1 MEAYG
6 FVYLWFDRKHKRFYI
21 GCRWGNENDGY
32 ICSSDWM
39 RQGYKHR
46 PYDFK
51 RRILSRIY
59 TNRVDL
65 LEEEYK
71 WLSKIKK
78 EELGKRYY
86 NLHNHHFNHWSSDEN
101 NSLSVRQKVS
111 QTKRKYWDSP
121 ESDNMK
127 KQVSEFHKKR
137 GTKPPSQKGKVPWN
151 KGLTKDTDPRVAAN
165 SLALCKPKRKRT
177 KPISEE
183 TRRLVSDNMKAIW
196 AERNKMKQ
204 KEIK

>member
-1 MEAYG
+1 MEKYG
-6 FVYLWFDRKHKRFYI
+6 FVYIWYDRKRRMYYV
-21 GCRWGNENDGY
+21 GCHWGTEGDGY
-32 ICSSDWM
+32 ICSSNRM
-39 RQGYKHR
+39 RDAYRRR
-46 PYDFK
+46 PDDFK
-51 RRILSRIY
+51 RRVIEK
-59 TNRVDL
+59 TNDKLNLYEV
-65 LEEEYK
+65 EYK
-71 WLSKIKK
+71 WLSMID
-78 EELGKRYY
+78 ENDLGKKYY
-86 NLHNHHFNHWSSDEN
+86 NLRTHKWGHWSSDEN

-196 AERNKMKQ
+196 AERNKMKL